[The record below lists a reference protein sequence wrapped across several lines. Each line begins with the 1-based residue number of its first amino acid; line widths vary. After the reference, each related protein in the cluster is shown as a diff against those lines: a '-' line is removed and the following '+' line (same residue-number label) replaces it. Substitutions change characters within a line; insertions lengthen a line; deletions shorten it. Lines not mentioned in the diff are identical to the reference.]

1 MIMKLSYYMRCFQ
14 KTKAHV
20 KSYDGQT
27 KWMYFPIIT
36 YWKYISDKVSADIK
50 KELDSKPV
58 YNNFF

>member
-1 MIMKLSYYMRCFQ
+1 MIMKLSYYIRCFQ

-27 KWMYFPIIT
+27 KWMCFPIIT